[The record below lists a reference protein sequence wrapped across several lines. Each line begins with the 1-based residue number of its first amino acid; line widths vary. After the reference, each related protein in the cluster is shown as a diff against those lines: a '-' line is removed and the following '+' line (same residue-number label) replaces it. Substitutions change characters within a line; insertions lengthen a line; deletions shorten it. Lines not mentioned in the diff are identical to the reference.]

1 MDRALEA
8 GDGVALMHGGGIE
21 GQVFG
26 DRLSSLTHA
35 QVALVLAGAT
45 EGFEPDDLAALLHK
59 APEETRARLVR
70 ETVSVSTRLPEQ
82 RREMGHRIVRALGGD
97 A

>member
-1 MDRALEA
+1 MEA

-21 GQVFG
+21 DQVFG

-35 QVALVLAGAT
+35 QVALALAGAT
-45 EGFEPDDLAALLHK
+45 EGFGTDGLAALLHK

-70 ETVSVSTRLPEQ
+70 ETAALGVRLPEQ
-82 RREMGHRIVRALGGD
+82 HGEKWHRIVRALGGE